1 MVQPKI
7 LLFKY
12 QLRELVEPEVVEV
25 VLQQVDQHRQIDLLV
40 QTEVLILVAPEVLEL
55 LEHAEVVVAVVLE
68 PHLVL
73 QEVR

>member
-1 MVQPKI
+1 
-7 LLFKY
+7 
-12 QLRELVEPEVVEV
+12 VVV
-25 VLQQVDQHRQIDLLV
+25 A
-40 QTEVLILVAPEVLEL
+40 VAPEVLEL